1 MIRYCQWKLKKPDSN
16 SLSSSK
22 SNSPNSFNLL
32 LSYYHIFQ
40 KKSTTFIFGQLFFIF
55 SPICFAFFYSL
66 CFSPSALAESSAF
79 PSVFPDGIRFHVPC
93 QFIQKSFCLYAFYA
107 ISPFFLSQFS
117 FFGQTVFYCPFK
129 ISAVKKSTGCADIP
143 GRIWYNS
150 PIRTANLYR
159 LIPHSQNSTER
170 MNAF

>member
-22 SNSPNSFNLL
+22 SNSPNFFNLL
-32 LSYYHIFQ
+32 LSWYHIFC
-40 KKSTTFIFGQLFFIF
+40 KKSTTFTLRQLFFVF
-55 SPICFAFFYSL
+55 SPICFTFFYSL
-66 CFSPSALAESSAF
+66 CFSPSALAESS
-79 PSVFPDGIRFHVPC
+79 VFPFVFPNRIRFYIPC
-93 QFIQKSFCLYAFYA
+93 HYIQKSFCLYAISA
-107 ISPFFLSQFS
+107 IFPFFLSQFS

-150 PIRTANLYR
+150 SIRTANLYR
-159 LIPHSQNSTER
+159 LSRTAKTVQR
-170 MNAF
+170 G